1 MSNITIGNKIKDL
14 QFAIEVITT
23 LKGRIYITRDSINQ
37 LIEFSQCFG
46 CLPIFTQKF
55 KGKKRSW
62 VFLNPEQISNIPS
75 LKYKITFRVSL
86 SICINFITILKEE
99 QQHYCFEVAKNAN
112 KHQVKK
118 AIENIFQVKVESVRV
133 ANIRG
138 KVKRLG
144 RNIGKRPNWKKAYV
158 KLKEGEKPIDFFKT

>member
-1 MSNITIGNKIKDL
+1 MKSDYHIIIKPLITEK
-14 QFAIEVITT
+14 
-23 LKGRIYITRDSINQ
+23 S
-37 LIEFSQCFG
+37 
-46 CLPIFTQKF
+46 
-55 KGKKRSW
+55 
-62 VFLNPEQISNIPS
+62 
-75 LKYKITFRVSL
+75 
-86 SICINFITILKEE
+86 TIIKEE
-99 QQHYCFEVAKNAN
+99 QQHYCFEVAKHAN
-112 KHQVKK
+112 KYQVKK